1 MEGLSIKSSE
11 VTNEDINITYTP
23 SLSTSSY
30 SYRIIKNNVYQD
42 IVKVN
47 NNTSTLI
54 TLKETGTYK
63 IEIKEVLKD
72 GKINTIISDNYII
85 DKEVPVISLKEKTI
99 KILSG
104 DKFNYND
111 YVSAKD
117 NVDGSVSVSSNIN
130 DIDMS
135 SEGIKTIELK
145 AQDKAGNISVDYMYV
160 TVKKNNNDLIF
171 FGQVSILLITL
182 VLISLLIKYIKSIKY
197 EKRFSKYTINSS
209 KNKSIS
215 LFDNLYKLYNSLILK
230 FSKLLESSVLINN
243 TKKRYEKY
251 VDSLN
256 LGSTTNIIAKK
267 ILMGILFVIIS
278 FIIKLIESMMPKA
291 YEIIIPFILGYY
303 TLDLVY
309 FIKYIRYRKKI
320 ESDIVDAI
328 TIMNNAFKS
337 GRSIIQAIDLVSRE
351 LIGPISN
358 EFKKISLEL
367 SLGLDV
373 DVAFKRFAERVNV
386 EEAIYLTSS
395 LSILNKTGG
404 NIIKVFDC
412 IEKTLYSKK
421 KLKEELKSL
430 TSSSKLIMY
439 VLVFVPLIFTA
450 FIALINKEY
459 FNPLFNNPLGVA
471 LLILIL
477 IIYIAYIIIVRK
489 IMKVRM

>member
-42 IVKVN
+42 ISKVN
-47 NNTSTLI
+47 KNTSTLI

-85 DKEVPVISLKEKTI
+85 DKEAPAISLKEKTI

-117 NVDGSVSVSSNIN
+117 NVDGSVPVSSNIN

-145 AQDKAGNISVDYMYV
+145 AQDKAGNTSVDYMYV

-215 LFDNLYKLYNSLILK
+215 LFDNLYKLNYW
-230 FSKLLESSVLINN
+230 
-243 TKKRYEKY
+243 
-251 VDSLN
+251 
-256 LGSTTNIIAKK
+256 
-267 ILMGILFVIIS
+267 
-278 FIIKLIESMMPKA
+278 
-291 YEIIIPFILGYY
+291 
-303 TLDLVY
+303 
-309 FIKYIRYRKKI
+309 
-320 ESDIVDAI
+320 
-328 TIMNNAFKS
+328 
-337 GRSIIQAIDLVSRE
+337 
-351 LIGPISN
+351 
-358 EFKKISLEL
+358 
-367 SLGLDV
+367 
-373 DVAFKRFAERVNV
+373 RVQ
-386 EEAIYLTSS
+386 Y
-395 LSILNKTGG
+395 
-404 NIIKVFDC
+404 
-412 IEKTLYSKK
+412 
-421 KLKEELKSL
+421 
-430 TSSSKLIMY
+430 
-439 VLVFVPLIFTA
+439 
-450 FIALINKEY
+450 
-459 FNPLFNNPLGVA
+459 
-471 LLILIL
+471 
-477 IIYIAYIIIVRK
+477 
-489 IMKVRM
+489 